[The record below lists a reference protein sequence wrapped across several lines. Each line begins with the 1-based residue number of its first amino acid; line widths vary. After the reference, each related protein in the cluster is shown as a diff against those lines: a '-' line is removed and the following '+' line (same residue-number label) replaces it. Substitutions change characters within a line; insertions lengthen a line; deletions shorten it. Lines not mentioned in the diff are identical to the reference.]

1 VEFAERQHQLGAWLS
16 ITTQDQPVHGFKFRW
31 RREGPG
37 GWLALHRTHLKTF
50 LGSDINY
57 RRRKA
62 IHRHRFSIL
71 AREAAT

>member
-1 VEFAERQHQLGAWLS
+1 MAFKHLLVLKTNQSGVANFDGVAKALG
-16 ITTQDQPVHGFKFRW
+16 R
-31 RREGPG
+31 
-37 GWLALHRTHLKTF
+37 WLAMHRTLLKTF
-50 LGSDINY
+50 RDNDGAY

>member
-1 VEFAERQHQLGAWLS
+1 M
-16 ITTQDQPVHGFKFRW
+16 GFKHFLPLKTNQSRVMNFDGVAKALG
-31 RREGPG
+31 R
-37 GWLALHRTHLKTF
+37 WLALHKTLLKTF
-50 LGSDINY
+50 RDSDSAY

>member
-1 VEFAERQHQLGAWLS
+1 MAFNYLLALKTNQFGVANFDGVAKALDS
-16 ITTQDQPVHGFKFRW
+16 
-31 RREGPG
+31 
-37 GWLALHRTHLKTF
+37 WLALHRTLLKTF
-50 LGSDINY
+50 RDSAGAY

>member
-1 VEFAERQHQLGAWLS
+1 MA
-16 ITTQDQPVHGFKFRW
+16 FKHLLALKTNQSTVSNFD
-31 RREGPG
+31 GVAKALG

-50 LGSDINY
+50 RGSDINY